1 MMSTHNCNSLP
12 VLTLPVT
19 DRAYVDVH
27 KFLMR
32 IISDPAFP
40 QFKGRPSQHRSSVS
54 GQSDIDGFS
63 LDVIAVFCGAF
74 AALTQ
79 LGVGFRAA
87 VSGNYVKRLFWF
99 EFY

>member
-1 MMSTHNCNSLP
+1 M
-12 VLTLPVT
+12 
-19 DRAYVDVH
+19 H

-32 IISDPAFP
+32 IISDPAGL
-40 QFKGRPSQHRSSVS
+40 QFIGCLSQHRSSVS
-54 GQSDIDGFS
+54 GQTDIHGFS

-79 LGVGFRAA
+79 LGVGFGAA
-87 VSGNYVKRLFWF
+87 VSGNYVKRLFRF